1 MPRQAGCFISS
12 STVRGAWS
20 DRSQSKSPPA
30 PTALMARSA
39 AKTMAMRVQVI
50 GSAPGTA
57 IAGEPP
63 PVDQHVLARAI
74 DGRLLV
80 IELRLDGAVVGGLH
94 GEQAAAAFG
103 RETHSLGGR
112 SEELSGGKEG
122 VGNGR
127 YRWA

>member
-1 MPRQAGCFISS
+1 
-12 STVRGAWS
+12 
-20 DRSQSKSPPA
+20 
-30 PTALMARSA
+30 MARSA

-63 PVDQHVLARAI
+63 PVDQHVLARAL

-94 GEQAAAAFG
+94 GEQAAAEFG
-103 RETHSLGGR
+103 REQHRLGGGIDRAGLSLAGLDRRGDAR
-112 SEELSGGKEG
+112 SEEHTSELQSLM
-122 VGNGR
+122 
-127 YRWA
+127 